1 MAEMKGI
8 GHYNYENVDLK
19 QKAAWL
25 AAAPGGEGDPLPA
38 KLQLIANTFQRS
50 HARLTANIEAL
61 GAAWTGQAADAAQG
75 SLRNASQRTTA
86 ARQANDDG
94 HAAVSDYGV
103 SFEEMRRKVHF
114 EDPNA
119 AWQPTPTAGAP
130 VPGDPFSVQTDQ
142 FGPAQQNRT
151 ADAAAN
157 AALRAHE
164 QRTRELVDGFPTLT
178 PGAPP
183 AGTAPQSVP
192 SPGGAP
198 TGAGAGPAP
207 VAPGAGMP
215 AGPVPTG
222 SRPPGAAPIDAGGPG
237 PVTAGP
243 ANTGNGARSA
253 VPPPTSTGAPAGPAR
268 VTPSPIAPLG
278 PLGPSPTPNGR
289 RSAPLTVPPP
299 SGIPGLTNGSTSN
312 VTNGVIGGRAP
323 AAGPVPD
330 GRQFGSKLPV
340 VAEPAPAP
348 ARPGQP
354 VAPTTAAGRAAGSG
368 MPPPMMGMGAGGG
381 GSSTRRTKFWTPT
394 SEAFDVALPPHVDG
408 VIGAEAEDAG

>member
-1 MAEMKGI
+1 MKGI

-61 GAAWTGQAADAAQG
+61 GAAWTGQGADAAQT
-75 SLRNASQRTTA
+75 SLRTATDRTIA

-94 HAAVSDYGV
+94 HAAVTDYAV

-130 VPGDPFSVQTDQ
+130 VPGDPFTVQNDQ

-164 QRTRELVDGFPTLT
+164 ERTRDLVNQFPTLT
-178 PGAPP
+178 AGVGA
-183 AGTAPQSVP
+183 
-192 SPGGAP
+192 PGGAP
-198 TGAGAGPAP
+198 PPAATPQQQVGPA
-207 VAPGAGMP
+207 G
-215 AGPVPTG
+215 
-222 SRPPGAAPIDAGGPG
+222 PGAAPSAATPG
-237 PVTAGP
+237 SSTPMSPMPVTAAPAPRTGVPSQVGP
-243 ANTGNGARSA
+243 VPGNNATANVNNGSRAAS
-253 VPPPTSTGAPAGPAR
+253 VPPQQTPTT
-268 VTPSPIAPLG
+268 TPSRFAPLPSTTTPG
-278 PLGPSPTPNGR
+278 IPTGLPPLGTALPPSSPRPVSVPPSP
-289 RSAPLTVPPP
+289 A
-299 SGIPGLTNGSTSN
+299 IPGVTN
-312 VTNGVIGGRAP
+312 NGVIGARTPESIPGS
-323 AAGPVPD
+323 D
-330 GRQFGSKLPV
+330 GRKFASKLPV

-354 VAPTTAAGRAAGSG
+354 VSPAGAAASGRPAGSM
-368 MPPPMMGMGAGGG
+368 MPPPMMGAGAGG
-381 GSSTRRTKFWTPT
+381 GSSTRRTKYWTPT
-394 SEAFDVALPPHVDG
+394 SEAFDVDLPPHVDG
-408 VIGAEAEDAG
+408 VIGAEPEDAR